1 MVEDLTCSQK
11 HNCKVTQLLSNPM
24 NAKVVGHTSA
34 GAFHEMMASH
44 LQCRHASFLGN
55 AFVPLLLKTNK
66 IDSLNKP
73 KYWMLFG

>member
-1 MVEDLTCSQK
+1 
-11 HNCKVTQLLSNPM
+11 M

-73 KYWMLFG
+73 KILDVVWIDLKWIWTRYSLIPWNIY

>member
-1 MVEDLTCSQK
+1 
-11 HNCKVTQLLSNPM
+11 M

-44 LQCRHASFLGN
+44 LQCRHAFFLGN
-55 AFVPLLLKTNK
+55 PFVPLLLKTNK

-73 KYWMLFG
+73 KILDVVWIDLKWIWTRYSLIPWNIY